1 MKTKFDHIIKL
12 IKCIENVHQI
22 VDNFTYHDER
32 DAWLSTIQQQLA
44 RV

>member
-12 IKCIENVHQI
+12 IKCDENVHQI
-22 VDNFTYHDER
+22 VDNFKYRDER
-32 DAWLSTIQQQLA
+32 DAWLSPIKEQLA